1 MKTYLSIVA
10 AIILLAFATMIGLS
24 AVGIY
29 ACFDCALLK
38 YQELKIESLSDVDTV
53 ILGDSSVGF
62 ALDARAFSELS
73 GRKTVNLALTG
84 YNYGFP
90 GAYALLN
97 QLLAKARPNNVVIAI
112 TPQTYALT
120 ITELDGLPIR
130 GFLQA
135 SRSSPQSVFSISPS
149 ISREAAKVLSNGL
162 FDKRFLNEGIDYL
175 KGRVPP
181 LPEDFQHFDY
191 MRPYTEIL
199 DVKTVIETW
208 GANVT
213 HDYDPFFSKMGKL
226 CHENGLPCICTAPC
240 WSWSSNVTGPSS
252 RSWET
257 GSKMPAS
264 RCLTV
269 CRSRFPNL
277 KSETTSTTSGRAYNR
292 SIPENFTSCLRP
304 YCAEWRCPKRFS

>member
-1 MKTYLSIVA
+1 MKAYLGILA

-38 YQELKIESLSDVDTV
+38 YQESKIESLSDVDTV
-53 ILGDSSVGF
+53 FLGDSSLGF
-62 ALDARAFSELS
+62 ALDARTFSELS

-90 GAYALLN
+90 GAYALLS
-97 QLLAKARPNNVVIAI
+97 QLLARARPNNVVIAI

-120 ITELDGLPIR
+120 ITQLDGLPIR

-135 SRSSPQSVFSISPS
+135 SRGRPHRVFSISRS
-149 ISREAAKVLSNGL
+149 ISREVAEILSRQL

-175 KGRVPP
+175 KGRVLP

-191 MRPYTEIL
+191 MRPDNGIV
-199 DVKTVIETW
+199 DVKTIIESW
-208 GANVT
+208 GADVS

-226 CHENGLPCICTAPC
+226 CHENGLNC
-240 WSWSSNVTGPSS
+240 VY
-252 RSWET
+252 
-257 GSKMPAS
+257 
-264 RCLTV
+264 V
-269 CRSRFPNL
+269 H
-277 KSETTSTTSGRAYNR
+277 STLLELVVQRNSAFIQELGNR
-292 SIPENFTSCLRP
+292 IKDAGIKVPYSLPIAIPESEIGNTINHVRPSLQPLYTRKFHELLAPVLR
-304 YCAEWRCPKRFS
+304 

>member
-149 ISREAAKVLSNGL
+149 ISREAAKVLSKGL

-226 CHENGLPCICTAPC
+226 CHENGL
-240 WSWSSNVTGPSS
+240 N
-252 RSWET
+252 
-257 GSKMPAS
+257 
-264 RCLTV
+264 CLYMH
-269 CRSRFPNL
+269 
-277 KSETTSTTSGRAYNR
+277 STLLELVVQRNRAFIQELGNR
-292 SIPENFTSCLRP
+292 IKDAGIKVPYSLPIAIPESEIGNNINHVRPSLQPLYTRKFHELLAPVLR
-304 YCAEWRCPKRFS
+304 